1 MSMKIQ
7 TTWEA
12 MQSEQHPKSN
22 TYEKHTHDKGGVIVV
37 YDSQGR
43 MLEVKSV
50 YGAFASSHESEV
62 NKNG

>member
-1 MSMKIQ
+1 MSKKIQ

-12 MQSEQHPKSN
+12 IQSETFPKSN
-22 TYEKHTHDKGGVIVV
+22 TYEKQNLDHDNVIIV

-50 YGAFASSHESEV
+50 YGAFANSPESEEY
-62 NKNG
+62 KND